1 VDKELN
7 GHLYPAGT
15 NIAVVSSLLHAR
27 EDLYPE
33 PQLFKPERWLDQKAR
48 PWCFFPFGGG
58 VRRCVGAALAVT
70 EMKLVVAE
78 VAQRLEL
85 ELLGDERS
93 ERVNVVMAP
102 AHGVRVRAR
111 ARA

>member
-1 VDKELN
+1 M
-7 GHLYPAGT
+7 P
-15 NIAVVSSLLHAR
+15 
-27 EDLYPE
+27 
-33 PQLFKPERWLDQKAR
+33 
-48 PWCFFPFGGG
+48 FFPFGGG